1 MNSICDL
8 PIPQDAIPYQVGIG
22 FALPWVEGTI
32 PAGFPSP
39 AADFLVKRQDLN
51 DLIIQNPT
59 ATFFWQARGP
69 SMIEAGIFDGDILV
83 IDRSVSAVHGSI
95 VVAEVDNDFTV
106 KYLHRRGGLYV
117 DVATCLDGE
126 RVLGF
131 DAGPYHVDVFVSRQL
146 PCCLR
151 FGLGY

>member
-8 PIPQDAIPYQVGIG
+8 SIPQDAIPYQAGIG

-83 IDRSVSAVHGSI
+83 IDRSISAVHGSI

-106 KYLHRRGGLYV
+106 KYLHRRGGQVSLRAANPTFKPITFKEGQTLTITGV
-117 DVATCLDGE
+117 VIATIK
-126 RVLGF
+126 RF
-131 DAGPYHVDVFVSRQL
+131 SR
-146 PCCLR
+146 
-151 FGLGY
+151 

>member
-1 MNSICDL
+1 MNSYCDRSQPPNAIVFEVGGSL
-8 PIPQDAIPYQVGIG
+8 P
-22 FALPWVEGTI
+22 LPWVDGSI

-83 IDRSVSAVHGSI
+83 IDRSVSPCHGSI
-95 VVAEVDNDFTV
+95 VIAEVDNDFTV
-106 KYLHRRGGLYV
+106 KYLHKRGGVVLLRAANPTFKPITFKEGQTLTITGV
-117 DVATCLDGE
+117 VIATIK
-126 RVLGF
+126 
-131 DAGPYHVDVFVSRQL
+131 
-146 PCCLR
+146 R
-151 FGLGY
+151 FAR